1 MIQIVN
7 EAQSSQWKPL
17 MRCLF
22 QSTPSHVNR
31 ALPYFC
37 LALTHFLFIENYICH
52 AQRSSRPNILFIS
65 VDDLRPELGCYG
77 NTHIHS
83 PNIDRLATQGRCFHR
98 AYCQQAICSP
108 SRASLLTGSRPDSI
122 GVIENTAYF
131 RNLNPDIVTLPEH
144 FIRNGY
150 NATYSGK
157 IFHGRMTDE
166 KHSWNYQP
174 NRKGLIRPI
183 TPGGNAMPENQKI
196 FARNKERMVAL
207 YGEASS
213 RGLVHGPAYEAGL
226 VGDDGYLDGYNTSVA
241 IQTLDDLVQQD
252 KPWFLALG
260 FNRPHLPFHAPKK
273 YFDLYTPDQIKP
285 THFSQPPQGGA
296 SMGLHASFELRT
308 RHGIPKAGPLDTSI
322 AKELLHAYY
331 ACVSYVDAQI
341 GRIIAALEK
350 TNERD
355 NTIIV
360 VWGDHGWHLGESG
373 IWGKATNYE
382 IATRVPLI
390 IWTPTMPQRGT
401 PSRSLIELLDIY
413 PTLCEL
419 AHLPRPNHLT
429 GQSLVPVLHNP
440 DAIIKDFAMSQ
451 FPTPALREWAANP
464 LSPQMRETFFGP
476 LIQKVED
483 RIINQQ
489 GSRWDR
495 ELFEQH
501 LMGYSLR
508 GNRYR
513 YIEWRDNRDRNAE
526 PIFQELYDHLNDPH
540 ETINVAQSKQ
550 KEVVRLSHELKHL
563 LEN

>member
-1 MIQIVN
+1 MIQIIN

-52 AQRSSRPNILFIS
+52 AQRSSRPNILFIA

>member
-1 MIQIVN
+1 
-7 EAQSSQWKPL
+7 

-22 QSTPSHVNR
+22 QSSFSHFNR

-37 LALTHFLFIENYICH
+37 LALTHFLFIENKTCH
-52 AQRSSRPNILFIS
+52 AQKSSQPNILFIA

-77 NTHIHS
+77 NTRIHS

-98 AYCQQAICSP
+98 AYCQQSICSP

-144 FIRNGY
+144 FIAHGY
-150 NATYSGK
+150 NTTYSGK

-166 KHSWNYQP
+166 KHSWNYRP
-174 NRKGLIRPI
+174 NREGLIRPI

-196 FARNKERMVAL
+196 FAQNRERMVAL

-213 RGLVHGPAYEAGL
+213 RGLIHGPAYEAGL
-226 VGDDGYLDGYNTSVA
+226 VDDDGYLDGYNTSVA

-252 KPWFLALG
+252 KPWFLAVG
-260 FNRPHLPFHAPKK
+260 FVRPHLPFHAPKK
-273 YFDLYTPDQIKP
+273 YFDLYTPEQIQL
-285 THFSQPPQGGA
+285 TNISQPPQGGA

-308 RHGIPKAGPLDTSI
+308 RHGIPKAGPLDTSL
-322 AKELLHAYY
+322 AKELLHSYY

-341 GRIIAALEK
+341 GRIISALGK
-350 TNERD
+350 THERD

-360 VWGDHGWHLGESG
+360 VWGDHGWHLGEFG

-390 IWTPTMPQRGT
+390 IWTPTMSRRGE
-401 PSRSLIELLDIY
+401 PSHSIVELLDLY

-419 AHLPRPNHLT
+419 AHLPRPNHLA
-429 GQSLVPVLHNP
+429 GKSLVPVLDDP
-440 DAIIKDFAMSQ
+440 DATIKDFAMSQ

-464 LSPQMRETFFGP
+464 LLPQMRETFFGP
-476 LIQKVED
+476 LIQKVEE
-483 RIINQQ
+483 RIIKQQ
-489 GSRWDR
+489 GSRWER

-508 GNRYR
+508 DNRYR
-513 YIEWRDNRDRNAE
+513 YIEWRDNRDHNAE
-526 PIFQELYDHLNDPH
+526 PIFQELYDHRNDPH
-540 ETINVAQSKQ
+540 ETMNIAASHQ
-550 KEVVRLSHELKHL
+550 KESQRLSNELHHL
-563 LEN
+563 LRP

>member
-7 EAQSSQWKPL
+7 EAQFSQWKPL

-52 AQRSSRPNILFIS
+52 AQRSSRPNILFIA

-77 NTHIHS
+77 NTHIYS

>member
-1 MIQIVN
+1 
-7 EAQSSQWKPL
+7 
-17 MRCLF
+17 MRCLSQTLF
-22 QSTPSHVNR
+22 SHFNR
-31 ALPYFC
+31 TLPYIC
-37 LALTHFLFIENYICH
+37 LALAHFLFMENNVCH
-52 AQRSSRPNILFIS
+52 AQRSSRPNILFIA

-83 PNIDRLATQGRCFHR
+83 PNIDRLAAQGRCFHR
-98 AYCQQAICSP
+98 AYCQQSICSP

-131 RNLNPDIVTLPEH
+131 RDLNPDIVTLPQH
-144 FIRNGY
+144 FIDHGY
-150 NATYSGK
+150 TAVYSGK
-157 IFHGRMTDE
+157 IFHGRMTDDQ
-166 KHSWNYQP
+166 HSWNYEP
-174 NRKGLIRPI
+174 NRSGLTRP
-183 TPGGNAMPENQKI
+183 TTVGGNALPENQRI
-196 FARNKERMVAL
+196 YARNKARMVAL
-207 YGEASS
+207 YGESSS
-213 RGLVHGPAYEAGL
+213 RGLIHGPAFEAAP
-226 VGDDGYLDGYNTSVA
+226 VEDDGYVDGYNTRVA
-241 IQTLDDLVQQD
+241 IQTLDELVQQD

-260 FNRPHLPFHAPKK
+260 FVRPHLPFHAPKK
-273 YFDLYTPDQIKP
+273 YFDLYDPEEIQLTTFPE
-285 THFSQPPQGGA
+285 PPQNGA

-308 RHGIPKAGPLDTSI
+308 RHGIPKSGPLNKSLSR
-322 AKELLHAYY
+322 ELLHAYY

-341 GRIIAALEK
+341 GRIITALEK

-390 IWTPTMPQRGT
+390 IWTPTMPQRGK
-401 PSRSLIELLDIY
+401 PSHSLVELLDIY

-419 AHLPRPNHLT
+419 ARLPRPNHLA
-429 GQSLVPVLHNP
+429 GESLVPVLHDP

-508 GNRYR
+508 DNRYR
-513 YIEWRDNRDRNAE
+513 YIEWRDNRDHNAE
-526 PIFQELYDHLNDPH
+526 PIFQELYDHLNDPR
-540 ETINVAQSKQ
+540 ETVNVVQSKQ
-550 KEVVRLSHELKHL
+550 KEVVRLSRELQNL